1 MKNLLILTFQSTKS
15 AFRAIAPNGFL
26 YVCRIIQESV
36 FWREFIRLLPPP
48 KGSEFPPMITERI
61 LFMKK
66 KVKKNTERQKQNN
79 IFNIKELKRLYYET
93 IKGKITF
100 SMLTLMIVSLSILGI
115 VTSILNNHSTN
126 STLRR
131 NMMAIAQVASER
143 VEWEL
148 TSYLNL
154 AEDLGLTSRLSR
166 QYVDP
171 EEKQEV
177 LDERVKANG
186 LTRGNIIDK
195 DGNSIFTGENY
206 SDREYFKTAMQG
218 KSCVS
223 EPLISKTTGKLSVI
237 IAAPLWKNGKVDS
250 EVVGV
255 VFVVPKET
263 FLNDIMVAIKISTN
277 GYAYMLNNQG
287 TVIAHKNM
295 DLVTKEN
302 SMEESKTDSSLK
314 AVAKLEGKMVAGET
328 GYGTYRY
335 GGIKKIMAY
344 TPVENTNGWSI
355 AITAPLSDF
364 NVETIFGIVFTILMV
379 IVSIAITVVIV
390 KKLAENISAPIRQC
404 AERLEALA
412 KGDLQSEVPKI
423 TSKDETLKLADAT
436 QTIVH
441 GMGKMIGDIKFLLG
455 EMANN
460 NFDVHSQATEYYI
473 GDFEEIIIAV
483 RKINHSLSAT
493 LEHIREAADQVSLGS
508 TQLSESGQALAEGA
522 TDQAASIEELLA
534 TVNDVAEQ
542 VERNTKNAVTTS
554 HKAEDIGKQAHTSS
568 SHILEM
574 TQAMS
579 KINDAS
585 MEISNIIR
593 TIEEIADQTNLLS
606 LNASIEAARAGEAGR
621 GFAVVAGEIG
631 HLANQSSDAVVDTR
645 KLIEAALAEVKS
657 GNYIADKMAQALQ
670 SVIDGMAEIVT
681 SVEEVAQNSN
691 EQNGAM
697 QQINIAIEQISEVV
711 QSNSAA
717 AEEGSATSQELS
729 AQATELNE
737 LIDKFTFRKLT

>member
-1 MKNLLILTFQSTKS
+1 
-15 AFRAIAPNGFL
+15 
-26 YVCRIIQESV
+26 
-36 FWREFIRLLPPP
+36 
-48 KGSEFPPMITERI
+48 
-61 LFMKK
+61 MKK

-255 VFVVPKET
+255 VFVVPEET

>member
-1 MKNLLILTFQSTKS
+1 
-15 AFRAIAPNGFL
+15 
-26 YVCRIIQESV
+26 
-36 FWREFIRLLPPP
+36 
-48 KGSEFPPMITERI
+48 
-61 LFMKK
+61 MKK

>member
-1 MKNLLILTFQSTKS
+1 
-15 AFRAIAPNGFL
+15 
-26 YVCRIIQESV
+26 
-36 FWREFIRLLPPP
+36 
-48 KGSEFPPMITERI
+48 
-61 LFMKK
+61 MKK

-255 VFVVPKET
+255 VFVVPEET

-364 NVETIFGIVFTILMV
+364 NIETIFGIVFTILMV